1 MTVAADILPLLR
13 RWRLVL
19 PGMAVTASLAA
30 GLASPAL
37 ATADEV
43 PEARG
48 VAGEHAPG
56 QETADQETADQ
67 ETADRD
73 SAGTFTLIFENDL
86 LANTDRHYTNGIR
99 LSWIP
104 AGEAPRWAEAVAD
117 FLPIFPEERDVH
129 VTWSLGQSMF
139 TPENISISPP
149 LPDDRPYAG
158 WLHGTAT
165 LVSVSE
171 AHVDALELALG
182 VVGPASLAAE
192 TQKLVHE
199 IIGSQDPKG
208 WEFQLENEPGV
219 VLSYERRF
227 VGLPQWQLGP
237 VQVDAV
243 PYAGGALGN
252 IITQAYAGGVVRL
265 GQNMPGDFGP
275 PRIRLG
281 APNID
286 LFEPS
291 AGFGWYLFFGTEG
304 RAVARNIFLD
314 GNTFRDS
321 PGVDRKPLVGDLAAG
336 AAITYNGLRLS
347 YTHVMRSEEFDGQ
360 DDPDSFGSISLSIEF

>member
-1 MTVAADILPLLR
+1 MMAAADILPLR
-13 RWRLVL
+13 RPWRLSL
-19 PGMAVTASLAA
+19 PGVAVAASLAA
-30 GLASPAL
+30 AVAAPAL
-37 ATADEV
+37 AAEDEV
-43 PEARG
+43 PDAPDA
-48 VAGEHAPG
+48 AGEQAPG
-56 QETADQETADQ
+56 QEASGQDP
-67 ETADRD
+67 
-73 SAGTFTLIFENDL
+73 AGTFTLIFENDL

-104 AGEAPRWAEAVAD
+104 AGEAPRWAEAIAD
-117 FLPIFPEERDVH
+117 VLPIFPEERDVH
-129 VTWSLGQSMF
+129 VTYSLGQSMF

-149 LPDDRPYAG
+149 DPDDRPYAG
-158 WLHGTAT
+158 WLYGTAT

-171 AHVDALELALG
+171 AYVDALELALG

-192 TQKLVHE
+192 TQKFVHE

-227 VGLPQWQLGP
+227 VGLPQWQVGP
-237 VQVDAV
+237 VQVDAA
-243 PYAGGALGN
+243 PYVGGSLGN

-275 PRIRLG
+275 PRVRLG

-286 LFEPS
+286 RFEPS
-291 AGFGWYLFFGTEG
+291 EGFGWYLFFGTEG

-321 PGVDRKPLVGDLAAG
+321 PSVDRKPLVGDLTAG
-336 AAITYNGLRLS
+336 AAITYGAFRLS

-360 DDPDSFGSISLSIEF
+360 DDPDTFGSISLSIEF